1 LNGIRVAP
9 SDGGTLHFTLD
20 KPAQILVGFASNT
33 SKKNSVL
40 DPETEQWNLVLL
52 NAVAAEKVPPMAVW
66 AKPLP
71 AGEND
76 LDLGKGQYV
85 VLGFIPA
92 DLHVQP
98 HVNFAESSGEG
109 ATNLDWLFE

>member
-1 LNGIRVAP
+1 M
-9 SDGGTLHFTLD
+9 
-20 KPAQILVGFASNT
+20 
-33 SKKNSVL
+33 L

-52 NAVAAEKVPPMAVW
+52 NAISAAKIPAMAVW

-71 AGEND
+71 AGENE

-92 DLHVQP
+92 DLHVAP
-98 HVNFAESSGEG
+98 HVNFAQAG
-109 ATNLDWLFE
+109 AGSAQPNLDWLFE